1 MAEEVAAGI
10 PALERANR
18 RKLTWL
24 RIREQGYYFLLVLPV
39 MLFVGVFFVVP
50 IFGMF
55 LRSFEDGLTG
65 LPVEEEFA
73 NEIADGIT
81 TRFTVDKTPLAD
93 QDGDGEVNATDLT
106 RVQVFRSI
114 TVISINAEAG
124 EVILAEIAS
133 ELEGGVLIIA
143 YNDID
148 RENLVKN
155 PFVNIEERDCEG
167 NTCTVKELPIEDIN
181 GDGLVSPADVDVQF
195 ARELKKSE
203 IIAVDAE
210 AGAITLAEAPAAGE
224 RVAIDYHYSNPY
236 TIFHYERALGTDF
249 FWDWAFWRPSLFRT
263 TFEIA
268 FFTTL
273 GCLVIGYPV
282 AYLLAN
288 VSNRWRP
295 LLLAFV
301 IIPFW
306 TGFLIRTFAWKII
319 LGHEGPIN
327 DVLTTLPGID
337 EPLGLAFNASR
348 LGVYVGLIH
357 LLVPFLILPVFAVM
371 RGIPEHLPKA
381 AESLGASPAR
391 SFLRVYLP
399 LSLPGVF
406 AGGLLVF
413 IISLG
418 FFITPALLGGAR
430 DLMVA
435 NLIEI
440 QMNQNLN
447 WEFASALGLLLLV
460 ITLVFFF
467 FWNRVMSFEQ
477 LYGGVAQGA
486 TTAEPQEFQNPL
498 LRFIA
503 YIGPYWRELRSKI
516 GEAVSYLR
524 AQWEVMWDNAQ
535 EWLRTSPPMA
545 TASVSIALGL
555 AIMVFLARW
564 MYDVPWTL
572 VVLFFI
578 GLPVFV
584 GLSLLG
590 ARWFRAPLQ
599 RVMLSLL
606 VALIFIFLLAPNF
619 IVIPIS
625 FTQHPI
631 FLSFPG
637 SCCTIENY
645 QAYFGVREA
654 SDFGNVRQWLPATTT
669 SLNVAI
675 LVVMLSVPLGSL
687 AAYGLVRGRFPG
699 KALINSFI
707 ISPLIVPL
715 IIVAI
720 GVFIFFSRSM
730 PFMLGNFKD
739 LTLDLGRLGE
749 IGLPLGFV
757 VAHSLLAIPYVVIIL
772 SAALR
777 GVDVTLEQASM
788 SLGASRLTTLRRV
801 VFPQVLPAMV
811 ASAFFAFLVSWDEL
825 IIALFLSRTETITLP
840 KRIWEGIRLDVNP
853 AITAIATMLIFLT
866 ILMLAAI
873 VLSQWYFAR
882 RRRL

>member
-1 MAEEVAAGI
+1 MAEEVAPRI

-39 MLFVGVFFVVP
+39 MLFVVVFFVVP
-50 IFGMF
+50 MFFMF
-55 LRSFEDGLTG
+55 LRSFQDGLTG
-65 LPVEEEFA
+65 LPVEQEFA
-73 NEIADGIT
+73 NETPDGAT
-81 TRFTVDKTPLAD
+81 TTFTVDHAPFAD
-93 QDGDGEVNATDLT
+93 TNGDDVVDKADLKRVLVFRPVDVTSVNPDTGEVVL
-106 RVQVFRSI
+106 
-114 TVISINAEAG
+114 AG
-124 EVILAEIAS
+124 EPTARETIFIV
-133 ELEGGVLIIA
+133 
-143 YNDID
+143 YNDVDPLEPEIGA
-148 RENLVKN
+148 R
-155 PFVNIEERDCEG
+155 PGARG
-167 NTCTVKELPIEDIN
+167 NTFNVENAPIRDKN
-181 GDGLVSPADVDVQF
+181 GDGQVTTADVDVQF

-203 IIAVDAE
+203 IIAIDAE
-210 AGAITLAEAPAAGE
+210 AGAITLAEPPAAGQ
-224 RVAIDYHYSNPY
+224 RVAVYYNYSNPT
-236 TIFHYERALGTDF
+236 TIFQYDRALGSDF
-249 FWDWAFWRPSLFRT
+249 YWDWSFWRPSLFRT

-288 VSNRWRP
+288 VSSRWRP
-295 LLLAFV
+295 LLLALV

-306 TGFLIRTFAWKII
+306 TGFLVRTFAWKII
-319 LGHEGPIN
+319 LGTAGPIN
-327 DVLTTLPGID
+327 DALTATPFVD

-381 AESLGASPAR
+381 AESLGATPVR

-399 LSLPGVF
+399 LSLPGVA
-406 AGGLLVF
+406 AGSLLVF

-447 WEFASALGLLLLV
+447 WEFASALGFLLLV
-460 ITLVFFF
+460 ITLAFFF
-467 FWNRVMSFEQ
+467 FWNRAMSFEQ
-477 LYGGVAQGA
+477 LYGGAAQGA

-498 LRFIA
+498 MRFSA
-503 YIGPYWRELRSKI
+503 YIGPYWRNFKSRVGDGI
-516 GEAVSYLR
+516 SYLR
-524 AQWEVMWDNAQ
+524 AKWEAIWDAIQ
-535 EWLRTSPPMA
+535 DDLRTLPPMA
-545 TASVSIALGL
+545 TASVSIALGV

-572 VVLFFI
+572 VVIFLI

-590 ARWFRAPLQ
+590 ARWFRAPLR

-606 VALIFIFLLAPNF
+606 VALIFIWMLAPNF

-625 FTQHPI
+625 FTQHPV

-637 SCCTIENY
+637 ECCTLENY
-645 QAYFGVREA
+645 QVYFGVTGA
-654 SDFGNVRQWLPATTT
+654 GHFGSVGQWLPATTT

-675 LVVMLSVPLGSL
+675 LVVMLSVPLGSI

-699 KALINSFI
+699 KAVLNSLI

-720 GVFIFFSRSM
+720 GVFIFFSQSM
-730 PFMLGNFKD
+730 DFMLGNFKGI
-739 LTLDLGRLGE
+739 TLDLGRLGE

-757 VAHSLLAIPYVVIIL
+757 VAHSLLAIPYVVIIV

-777 GVDVTLEQASM
+777 GVDETLEQASM
-788 SLGASRLTTLRRV
+788 SLGASRPTTLRRV
-801 VFPQVLPAMV
+801 VFPQVLPAMI

-825 IIALFLSRTETITLP
+825 IIALFLSRAEVTTLP
-840 KRIWEGIRLDVNP
+840 KRIWEGIRFDVNP
-853 AITAIATMLIFLT
+853 AIAAIATMLVVLT
-866 ILMLAAI
+866 ILILAAMM
-873 VLSQWYFAR
+873 LSQRYFAKR
-882 RRRL
+882 R

>member
-39 MLFVGVFFVVP
+39 LLFVVVFFVVP
-50 IFGMF
+50 MFGMF
-55 LRSFEDGLTG
+55 LRSFQDGLTG
-65 LPVEEEFA
+65 LPVELEFA
-73 NEIADGIT
+73 NETPDGART
-81 TRFTVDKTPLAD
+81 TFTVDNTPLTD
-93 QDGDGEVNATDLT
+93 QNGDGEVDAADLK
-106 RVQVFRSI
+106 RVQVYRSV
-114 TVISINAEAG
+114 TVTSISPDTGLVVLAG
-124 EVILAEIAS
+124 EPTARETIF
-133 ELEGGVLIIA
+133 IA
-143 YNDID
+143 YNDVDPLDPEIGV
-148 RENLVKN
+148 REPGARRDAFIVKDI
-155 PFVNIEERDCEG
+155 PIRD
-167 NTCTVKELPIEDIN
+167 VN
-181 GDGLVSPADVDVQF
+181 GDGQVTVADVEVHF
-195 ARELKKSE
+195 ARELRESE

-210 AGAITLAEAPAAGE
+210 AGAITLAEPPAAGQ
-224 RVAIDYHYSNPY
+224 RVAVYYNFSNPTTTFQY
-236 TIFHYERALGTDF
+236 DRALGSDF
-249 FWDWAFWRPSLFRT
+249 YWDWAFWRPSLFRT

-273 GCLVIGYPV
+273 GCLAIGYPV

-295 LLLAFV
+295 LLLALV
-301 IIPFW
+301 IITFW
-306 TGFLIRTFAWKII
+306 TGFLVRTFAWKII
-319 LGHEGPIN
+319 LGHAGPIN
-327 DVLTTLPGID
+327 DALTATPFVD

-348 LGVYVGLIH
+348 LGVYVGMIH

-381 AESLGASPAR
+381 AESLGASPAK

-399 LSLPGVF
+399 LSLPGVA

-435 NLIEI
+435 NLIDI
-440 QMNQNLN
+440 QMNQNVN
-447 WEFASALGLLLLV
+447 WEFASALGVLMLV

-477 LYGGVAQGA
+477 LYGGAAQGA

-498 LRFIA
+498 QRFFA
-503 YIGPYWRELRSKI
+503 YVGPQWNRFKSKI
-516 GEAVSYLR
+516 GEAASYLR
-524 AQWEVMWDNAQ
+524 AQWEVMWDNVQ
-535 EWLRTSPPMA
+535 EWLRTLPSWV
-545 TASVSIALGL
+545 TVSFSILLGL
-555 AIMVFLARW
+555 VIVVLLARW
-564 MYDVPWTL
+564 VYDAPWTL
-572 VVLFFI
+572 VVIFLI

-590 ARWFRAPLQ
+590 ARWFRAPLR

-606 VALIFIFLLAPNF
+606 VGLIFIFLLAPNF

-625 FTQHPI
+625 FTQHPV
-631 FLSFPG
+631 FLTFPG
-637 SCCTIENY
+637 ECCTIENY
-645 QAYFGVREA
+645 QAFFGVTGVTHFA
-654 SDFGNVRQWLPATTT
+654 NVSQWLPATTT

-675 LVVMLSVPLGSL
+675 LVVMLSVPLGSI

-699 KALINSFI
+699 KAVLNSLI

-720 GVFIFFSRSM
+720 GVFIFFSQSM
-730 PFMLGNFKD
+730 DFMLGNFKD
-739 LTLDLGRLGE
+739 LTFDLGRLGE

-757 VAHSLLAIPYVVIIL
+757 VAHSLLAIPYVVIIV

-788 SLGASRLTTLRRV
+788 SLGASRLITLRRV

-825 IIALFLSRTETITLP
+825 IIALFLSRGEATTLP
-840 KRIWEGIRLDVNP
+840 KRIWEGIRFDVNP
-853 AITAIATMLIFLT
+853 AISAIATMLIVLT
-866 ILMLAAI
+866 IFILAAMM
-873 VLSQWYFAR
+873 LSQWYFAR